1 MKNWYYYIDGHR
13 HGPVDSRT
21 LCRLAEQGHLF
32 PSHKVWRSDLPAA
45 VPAVRVRGLFK
56 SIQPKPPD
64 RRRSRAHRPAVLPAA
79 DVAVPEP
86 VDKPVAAS

>member
-13 HGPVDSRT
+13 HGPVDGRT

-32 PSHKVWRSDLPAA
+32 PSHKVWRPDLPAA

-56 SIQPKPPD
+56 SIQPTMPA

-79 DVAVPEP
+79 EA
-86 VDKPVAAS
+86 AASGGGDESLATG